1 MITLIIGTNN
11 SGKSE
16 LAEKLAVQRGTGR
29 KYYLATMQLCDD
41 ASRARAE
48 KHRRMRAGKGF
59 LTIEKEC
66 RIREVLSSIEDAEEA
81 LVLLECVSNLVGNE
95 LHSDPKWL
103 RSFGSGEAPE
113 DTFTEMIVSDIKA
126 VADRVRELILV
137 TNEYDK
143 DDAGYDRQTR
153 IYVELLSRVN
163 ERLRDAADE
172 VIDLRK
178 D

>member
-59 LTIEKEC
+59 LTI
-66 RIREVLSSIEDAEEA
+66 D
-81 LVLLECVSNLVGNE
+81 
-95 LHSDPKWL
+95 
-103 RSFGSGEAPE
+103 
-113 DTFTEMIVSDIKA
+113 
-126 VADRVRELILV
+126 
-137 TNEYDK
+137 TNESVFWNTFKIVKKHPY
-143 DDAGYDRQTR
+143 GFTR
-153 IYVELLSRVN
+153 
-163 ERLRDAADE
+163 
-172 VIDLRK
+172 
-178 D
+178 